1 MHNLIRTSFAIAA
14 AITVIGFGGG
24 SAHAQNINPTI
35 TQQSGKA
42 QQDATKSAIDAERKM
57 KEDEEKRKAE
67 AQKAAQ
73 DAAKGK

>member
-14 AITVIGFGGG
+14 ALTIVALDGG

-35 TQQSGKA
+35 TQQSGTA
-42 QQDATKSAIDAERKM
+42 PQNATKSAIDAERKAR
-57 KEDEEKRKAE
+57 EDEERKKAE

>member
-14 AITVIGFGGG
+14 TVSVMGFGLGH
-24 SAHAQNINPTI
+24 AQAQNINPTI
-35 TQQSGKA
+35 TQQSGTA
-42 QQDATKSAIDAERKM
+42 QQNATKSAIDAERKA

-67 AQKAAQ
+67 AAKAAQ